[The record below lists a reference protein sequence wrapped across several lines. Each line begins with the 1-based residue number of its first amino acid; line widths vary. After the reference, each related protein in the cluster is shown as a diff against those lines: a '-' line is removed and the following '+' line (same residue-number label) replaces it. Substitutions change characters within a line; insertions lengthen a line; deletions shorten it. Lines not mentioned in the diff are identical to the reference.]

1 MFALENGGP
10 SNGGDVYPGT
20 TNNREFSNS
29 SNPNTSSL
37 NGEPS
42 MLRIDN
48 ISDPGDFMTFDVEYN
63 EILLATATIQDGVG
77 NAYGEGIIS
86 IGIEND
92 FEINELLFELEFSP
106 AFVEIIGVTALERT
120 TFDSV
125 IIENNIVTLINPTI
139 TSGAGNILNLQL
151 FNNVGVRLMSML
163 CIACASAILAME
175 VRLE

>member
-1 MFALENGGP
+1 
-10 SNGGDVYPGT
+10 
-20 TNNREFSNS
+20 
-29 SNPNTSSL
+29 
-37 NGEPS
+37 

-63 EILLATATIQDGVG
+63 EIILATATIQDGVG

-151 FNNVGVRLMSML
+151 FNNVGVETDVDVVFGM
-163 CIACASAILAME
+163 CIGYTSDGSEIGINIQDNANYQIQGVDQYFMVQSLSLIHI
-175 VRLE
+175 